1 VPELN
6 SQNNVLDTGIITSIQ
21 GNEALVTIDAQTT
34 CESCGARVLCV
45 PDQSGKRIL
54 KASNPLNAKIGTRVA
69 VRDTSTFLLK
79 LSFLQ
84 YGIPLLGFLIGIIL
98 CYITDV
104 SLKIIAKEL
113 VMFGG
118 GVIGLGIGAFVAR
131 YFAQRMA
138 ENNSAYFTI
147 FRILN

>member
-1 VPELN
+1 VPDLN
-6 SQNNVLDTGIITSIQ
+6 SQNSILDTGTITSIQ

-34 CESCGARVLCV
+34 CESCGSRVLCV

-69 VRDTSTFLLK
+69 VRDTSAFLLK

-98 CYITDV
+98 CYITDI
-104 SLKIIAKEL
+104 SLRIIPREL
-113 VMFGG
+113 ILFGG
-118 GVIGLGIGAFVAR
+118 GVIGLGMGAFVAR
-131 YFAQRMA
+131 HFTQRMA
-138 ENNSAYFTI
+138 ENKSAYFTI
-147 FRILN
+147 TRILS